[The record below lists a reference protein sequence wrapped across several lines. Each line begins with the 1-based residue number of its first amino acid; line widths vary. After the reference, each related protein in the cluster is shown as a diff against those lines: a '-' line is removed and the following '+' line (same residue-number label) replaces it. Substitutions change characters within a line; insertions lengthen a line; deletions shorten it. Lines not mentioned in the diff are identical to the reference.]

1 VIAGSPGMNFAIQV
15 AFVES
20 GRISSRSKGFLD
32 FHRQGVQHHEVMTLI
47 DRRTALIG
55 FGAAAL
61 AATAAACAPAPVA
74 DPPTTAVPP
83 PLSTTSTSTTAPA
96 TTTTTVALPPSVSGA
111 ALILHVARRLSFG
124 PTPALVAEITAK
136 TVDAWVDEQLQWQ
149 GIDESAL
156 GPMLALYPKAAMT
169 AAEISATADPFHT
182 RNDMAAATMV
192 RAIWG
197 RRQLHE
203 MLVDFWT
210 NHLNV
215 DINHEASTRHKPT
228 DDRDVIR
235 KHATGRFADMLLASA
250 KSPAMLLY
258 LDQALSRADNGR
270 LPIENYAREMM
281 ELHTLG
287 VNGGYDETDVK
298 EVAYLLSG
306 WSVVDRTSGG
316 FQFRQQW
323 HQMGPLATGGDVLGW
338 RPNGL
343 TGVAAGESLLDFL
356 AHHPNTAKR
365 LAWKLSVRF
374 IGEHVTATDSVVRD
388 AAQAYLDHDTAIIPM
403 VRSILSS
410 TAFRTSAGLRAR
422 RPIEYM
428 AANLRSVQIQMNPT
442 YAPNLS
448 NLAMSNLG
456 LLGQVPHAWG
466 TPDGYPD
473 SDSKWLS
480 AGSLVA
486 RWNLSTAI
494 TGGFGAPVPTHD
506 LTRLIG
512 SPAPGTWGTAIDL
525 IALAALGE
533 ALDPT
538 ARVAI
543 LSAFSRTA
551 ASTWPPSTNPRGLVA
566 AVLQSPQNQV
576 R

>member
-1 VIAGSPGMNFAIQV
+1 LTSPGRE
-15 AFVES
+15 FVH
-20 GRISSRSKGFLD
+20 GLL
-32 FHRQGVQHHEVMTLI
+32 MTPI
-47 DRRTALIG
+47 DRDTAL
-55 FGAAAL
+55 
-61 AATAAACAPAPVA
+61 V
-74 DPPTTAVPP
+74 
-83 PLSTTSTSTTAPA
+83 
-96 TTTTTVALPPSVSGA
+96 
-111 ALILHVARRLSFG
+111 LHVARRLSFG
-124 PTPALVAEITAK
+124 PTPTLVQEITAK
-136 TVDAWVDEQLQWQ
+136 GVDAWIDEQLQWQ

-156 GPMLALYPKAAMT
+156 DPMLAPFPKAAMT
-169 AAEISATADPFHT
+169 ASEISASADPFRT
-182 RNDMAAATMV
+182 RHDMAAATMA
-192 RAIWG
+192 RAVWG

-235 KHATGRFADMLLASA
+235 KHSTGRFADMLLASA
-250 KSPAMLLY
+250 KSPAMMLY
-258 LDQALSRADNGR
+258 LDQALSRADGGR

-287 VNGGYDETDVK
+287 VDGGYDETDVK

-306 WSVVDRTSGG
+306 WTVVDRASGG

-323 HQMGPLATGGDVLGW
+323 HQMGPLATGGDVVGW

-356 AHHPNTAKR
+356 AHHSNTAKR

-374 IGEHVTATDSVVRD
+374 VGEHVTATDPVVSD
-388 AAQAYLDHDTAIIPM
+388 AAQAYLDHDTEIIPM

-410 TAFRTSAGLRAR
+410 AAFRASAGERAR

-428 AANLRSVQIQMNPT
+428 AANLRSVQLQMNPT
-442 YAPNLS
+442 SARNLS
-448 NLAMSNLG
+448 SLVIGNLG

-473 SDSKWLS
+473 SDAKWLS

-494 TGGFGAPVPTHD
+494 SGGFGVPAPTHD
-506 LTRLIG
+506 LSRLVG
-512 SPAPGTWGTAIDL
+512 SPAPGTWGAAIDR

-533 ALDPT
+533 VLDPT
-538 ARVAI
+538 ARAAI
-543 LSAFSRTA
+543 LDAFSRSATSA
-551 ASTWPPSTNPRGLVA
+551 WPASTNPRGLVA